1 MKKTILTLTIF
12 ACILFSFV
20 QSSNAYVEEVST
32 KPYAD
37 KFKPSTGVK
46 IKESNIAARM
56 ENATREA
63 AYGDDRDDRQ
73 WARKRTTPRERT
85 NNSNVRS
92 YKWF

>member
-1 MKKTILTLTIF
+1 MKKTFFTLTIF
-12 ACILFSFV
+12 AYVLFSMV
-20 QSSNAYVEEVST
+20 QSANAYVEEVST
-32 KPYAD
+32 KPYVD

-46 IKESNIAARM
+46 IQESNLAARM

-63 AYGDDRDDRQ
+63 AYGGAKEEKQ
-73 WARKRTTPRERT
+73 WARKRTTPRNNE